1 MTGLDTEAPLP
12 PIGRPARIRVGCP
25 LALVQ
30 AHMPPQPS
38 HIRVNTCP
46 PNPVTSAYTQRA
58 SGQLPPTREGERGR
72 FPLPPDTEQAE
83 GRGGR
88 RSFWRLS
95 RVRVPANPK
104 TRISPPPPGPARRP
118 HPSKREGGLCLSVCL
133 SVGLAARLSVWLPD
147 WLFGWLAACLSS
159 CLLCLAACLSVRL
172 PVRLFPSPS
181 VPPPLS

>member
-1 MTGLDTEAPLP
+1 MTGLCTEAPLP

-104 TRISPPPPGPARRP
+104 TRIPPPPPVQRAALILLRG
-118 HPSKREGGLCLSVCL
+118 REGSVCL
-133 SVGLAARLSVWLPD
+133 YVCLSVWLPD
-147 WLFGWLAACLSS
+147 LLFG
-159 CLLCLAACLSVRL
+159 
-172 PVRLFPSPS
+172 
-181 VPPPLS
+181 